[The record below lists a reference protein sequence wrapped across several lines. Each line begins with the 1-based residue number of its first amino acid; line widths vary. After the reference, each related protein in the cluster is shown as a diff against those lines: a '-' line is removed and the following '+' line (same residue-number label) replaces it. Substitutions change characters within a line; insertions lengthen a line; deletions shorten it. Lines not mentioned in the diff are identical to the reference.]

1 MGFLKLSR
9 IKFLLDYPEEICKA
23 GEEKER
29 KHFFF
34 FSRTPKNLSRETA
47 IDYMQDLQETS
58 HEFSAE
64 IVTIFLGTI

>member
-1 MGFLKLSR
+1 MQGGGRKR
-9 IKFLLDYPEEICKA
+9 
-23 GEEKER
+23 KETF
-29 KHFFF
+29 FFF
-34 FSRTPKNLSRETA
+34 FSRTPKNLSGETA